1 MKDNNKNLIPF
12 NKRSKEEHIEI
23 YRKGGI
29 KSGEARRKKREQID
43 AIKLHN
49 IAFKEEREKNL
60 ELQMNTIKLITELRN
75 EANQILDDDLTLL
88 IELLK
93 QI

>member
-23 YRKGGI
+23 SRKGGI
-29 KSGEARRKKREQID
+29 KSGEARRKKREQIET
-43 AIKLHN
+43 IKLHD
-49 IAFKEEREKNL
+49 IALKEEREKNL
-60 ELQMNTIKLITELRN
+60 KLQMDTIKLITEFRN
-75 EANQILDDDLTLL
+75 EANQTIDDDLMLL